1 MYLHDGGV
9 TNSLSHHA
17 TVMTFRTGPE
27 CISAV
32 FTAKTQVGR
41 GMQGRA
47 NLLLESY
54 GSAEASF
61 LAGLSIDPTDETLLQ
76 GLKLAQKDLQTDQE
90 EGGRQ
95 KR

>member
-1 MYLHDGGV
+1 MH
-9 TNSLSHHA
+9 
-17 TVMTFRTGPE
+17 
-27 CISAV
+27 ISCV
-32 FTAKTQVGR
+32 HIEH

-54 GSAEASF
+54 GPAEALF